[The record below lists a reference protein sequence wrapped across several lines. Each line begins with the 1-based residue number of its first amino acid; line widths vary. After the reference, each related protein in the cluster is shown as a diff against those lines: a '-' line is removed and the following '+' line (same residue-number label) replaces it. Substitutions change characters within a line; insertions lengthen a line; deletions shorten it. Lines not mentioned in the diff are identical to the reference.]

1 MSRLGLKHFSP
12 ESFDEGSAC
21 RQALGM
27 SPRQTALC
35 LAALDTMPHVARA
48 AHLTLEACSTLLEDR
63 RWNCSSALNA
73 PVLGPD
79 LARGTREQA
88 FMYAL
93 GSAAVTLAI
102 ARACAAGELFHCSC
116 APPPGEP
123 PGGNFKWGGCSD
135 NVRWGSLFAKRFLDA
150 TERTH
155 VTASVLH
162 ERRRR
167 RRRRQR
173 KLKDATKNAVIK
185 TIAKKRKLQADPD
198 MIKFHTRLAAM
209 NLHNNRIGRKV
220 VQQSQAITCKCHGV
234 SGSCSVKTCWKAL
247 EALTVTGQ
255 KLLRKM
261 DQAVEVAPRRLGT
274 TTQLSGVAPVVTAPM
289 SNQLIYLTKSP
300 DYCEEDLSAGSFGTK
315 RKDLFGGCYRT

>member
-173 KLKDATKNAVIK
+173 KLKDGKSTPFKDKFGKMTDEETAAQNKLFDQATKNANNK

-220 VQQSQAITCKCHGV
+220 VQQSQAITCKCME
-234 SGSCSVKTCWKAL
+234 C
-247 EALTVTGQ
+247 
-255 KLLRKM
+255 
-261 DQAVEVAPRRLGT
+261 
-274 TTQLSGVAPVVTAPM
+274 PVLVV
-289 SNQLIYLTKSP
+289 
-300 DYCEEDLSAGSFGTK
+300 
-315 RKDLFGGCYRT
+315 